1 MLTESVFAWPGVG
14 RLAFDAIENRDM
26 TLVNGCILLFATVF
40 VVVNSFVDILY
51 AVANPR
57 IRYS

>member
-1 MLTESVFAWPGVG
+1 
-14 RLAFDAIENRDM
+14 M
-26 TLVNGCILLFATVF
+26 TLVNGCILLFASVF
-40 VVVNSFVDILY
+40 VVVNSLVDILY